1 MESSISLAALV
12 AVVVS
17 LLLEWFPG
25 LSTWWDGFSASQK
38 RGIMAAA
45 VGAISLAVT
54 GINCAYYGTCP
65 ADWLAAVRDVVLVF
79 IAAAAG
85 SQGVHLLSKRTE

>member
-1 MESSISLAALV
+1 MENNVGLAAIV

-17 LLLEWFPG
+17 LVLEWFPG
-25 LSTWWDGFSASQK
+25 LSTWWDTYSAAQK
-38 RGIMAAA
+38 RGIMAAIVA
-45 VGAISLAVT
+45 AISIAAL

>member
-1 MESSISLAALV
+1 METNISLAALV

-25 LSTWWDGFSASQK
+25 LSAWWDGFSASQK

-65 ADWLAAVRDVVLVF
+65 ADWLATVRDVFLVF

-85 SQGVHLLSKRTE
+85 QQGVHLLSKRSE